1 MLLFVVIFG
10 GGFNSIISLCFARLR
25 GFLFTL
31 KLCLLLL
38 FGEKPLLVVMGS
50 TNIHALGSPF
60 GATGSAQLAPLHVIT
75 FGWVLDGVGGLEQHP
90 GTIFL
95 RLTTT
100 ATAPSTAAIVA
111 STSTSAALVPTSAP
125 ATTITGRLEFVKLCL
140 GFVEG
145 SGQHGDFMLGR
156 HQIRPGS
163 CGLFRLVNCLEGLE
177 DFLHGHG
184 PFVVVGAGGDE
195 LVTKHLVVIVRQLV
209 KE

>member
-31 KLCLLLL
+31 KFCVRLL
-38 FGEKPLLVVMGS
+38 FGEKPLLVVMRS
-50 TNIHALGSPF
+50 MDIHALGSPF
-60 GATGSAQLAPLHVIT
+60 GVTGSAQLAPLHVIT
-75 FGWVLDGVGGLEQHP
+75 FVLVLAGVGGLDQHP

-100 ATAPSTAAIVA
+100 ATAPSTTVSVA
-111 STSTSAALVPTSAP
+111 STSTSTALVPTSAP
-125 ATTITGRLEFVKLCL
+125 ATTITGWLEFVKLQL

-145 SGQHGDFMLGR
+145 SSQHGDFMLSR
-156 HQIRPGS
+156 HQVGPGS
-163 CGLFRLVNCLEGLE
+163 CGLFWLVNRLEGLE
-177 DFLHGHG
+177 DFFHGHG
-184 PFVVVGAGGDE
+184 PFVVVGAGRDK
-195 LVTKHLVVIVRQLV
+195 LVTKHIIIVVRHFV